1 MWSAHE
7 LIVAP
12 ATVPGPGARAVVRLA
27 GDGLDTLLATLFVAG
42 EAGFPR
48 HGQPPRLV
56 PVRLA
61 AGGLGRDWGELQ
73 VDVLAWPGPGGPIG
87 GPLAEVQLPASESL
101 VAAVI
106 AAACRAGA
114 RVARGGEFTLR
125 AFLAGRVDLVQAES
139 VLAVVDARTPEEL
152 SVALDRMAGGAGR
165 AARGSPRRTARPAG
179 RHRSRDRLRR
189 RDDSRCRAGGAGV
202 ARRRA
207 AARPLRGVDRGGGRA
222 SCRRDATAADLPRV
236 VLVGRP
242 NIGKSSLFNA
252 LAGTDAALVADESGT
267 TRDWLEARLGGGT
280 GGPPFVLVDL
290 AGLDEPDATDT
301 AGGPDDVG
309 AAARER
315 AAAEATR
322 ADVVVACRDA
332 RDGGEP
338 TGWAANVPR
347 IDVLTRCDRGSS
359 DESACR
365 AIATSSQFGT
375 GIESLR
381 AAIRDALSLL
391 PGRGAAA
398 TVRMAVGAD
407 AARAAIEEARAGASA
422 AAGGAAIDESLVAA
436 SIRRTVE
443 SLADITGAAIGSD
456 LIERIFSRHCIGK

>member
-165 AARGSPRRTARPAG
+165 A
-179 RHRSRDRLRR
+179 L
-189 RDDSRCRAGGAGV
+189 AGV
-202 ARRRA
+202 RDELLDLLADIEAAIDFADETIPDAVPAAPAWPAVVRRLGRCA
-207 AARPLRGVDRGGGRA
+207 ASIEKVAGHLA
-222 SCRRDATAADLPRV
+222 RRDATAADLPRV

-338 TGWAANVPR
+338 TGWAADVPR

-359 DESACR
+359 AESACR

-436 SIRRTVE
+436 SIRRAVE